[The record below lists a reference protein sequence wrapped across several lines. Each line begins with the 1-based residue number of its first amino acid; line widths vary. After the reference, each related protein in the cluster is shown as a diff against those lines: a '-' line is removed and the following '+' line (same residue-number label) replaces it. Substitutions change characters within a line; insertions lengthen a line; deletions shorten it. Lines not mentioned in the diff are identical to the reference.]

1 MWLLHCWL
9 NTSAVSY
16 GSLFLLE
23 NLGLLAGS
31 ERLSD
36 KIRVLFDQSLKEEE
50 SLLGLLR
57 DLCCS
62 LRLSL
67 SKKRRLAAE
76 LEGLGQDL
84 DVLRELER
92 MKEIVARDAGTLV
105 ELEKLLARVHVG
117 VGLKKG
123 YVAEL
128 KDTA

>member
-1 MWLLHCWL
+1 M
-9 NTSAVSY
+9 
-16 GSLFLLE
+16 
-23 NLGLLAGS
+23 
-31 ERLSD
+31 
-36 KIRVLFDQSLKEEE
+36 KVLFDQSLKKEE

-57 DLCCS
+57 DLCCF

-92 MKEIVARDAGTLV
+92 MKEIVARDAGTLA
-105 ELEKLLARVHVG
+105 ELEQLLARVHVG

-123 YVAEL
+123 YVAEGL
-128 KDTA
+128 F

>member
-1 MWLLHCWL
+1 M
-9 NTSAVSY
+9 
-16 GSLFLLE
+16 
-23 NLGLLAGS
+23 
-31 ERLSD
+31 
-36 KIRVLFDQSLKEEE
+36 RVLFDQSLKEEE

-92 MKEIVARDAGTLV
+92 MNEIVARDA
-105 ELEKLLARVHVG
+105 G